1 MNVTFLYVAAVY
13 AIAVWLARRAGVV
26 ELRWR
31 IAAFFYL
38 LVLIFLW
45 RPMTGTWVN
54 LPVDIVGILP
64 PWSNWLPKRRIA
76 NFEMNDV
83 VMQIVP
89 WAHQA
94 REAWK
99 SFTLPLWNSQAGC
112 GYPLLANAQSSA
124 FSPIRLLALP
134 LPLGYAFT
142 AEAAWKI
149 LIALTF
155 TFLYC
160 RRRGWGELPS
170 AIGAIAFGWCTFVQT
185 WLHFPLVTVAVWIPA
200 AFLTT
205 DMLLEK
211 ITWPRF
217 LTTVGVWAVML
228 YGGHPETVSHTA
240 FFVVL
245 YVACIFL
252 IERPAAWRG
261 AIAVPAAIVAGALI
275 AAPFIAPF
283 AEAITKSKRYQELQV
298 HPNEI
303 GYYSDFPSEVIL
315 FQPHFFGHVPYDKA
329 WGPAVAESITGFA
342 GILGVA
348 SWFALVLRAFVR
360 RRFRDR
366 ELYFVIGT
374 LIVLGIMLAW
384 PGVSTA
390 FHLIFKLAANA
401 RLRLML
407 CWMLAVMTAAA
418 LDAVL
423 RDRAAF
429 LLFGGLVT
437 ASMLLWLMTRMDFP
451 GDWEKST
458 AMMAIL
464 PSMIVLLAATLLAT
478 RWKTA
483 AMMLVGVAVIGELW
497 TACEGWNPTLSA
509 SLMYPTTPLIAKLE
523 GLQRN
528 WPRAPFRIVG
538 IGPAFFPN
546 AHALFGVEDVRVH
559 DPMANG
565 RYLGFLRTTFNFDTD
580 DYFMKWNDP
589 DTRDLD
595 LTNVRY
601 VVTDARYEMKDALRY
616 ALVYKGKDGRIYEN
630 RDVIPR
636 FWVPPNIVLEFNGQK
651 FIDKV
656 MHHTDWAHT
665 ALVKVLPVESDRMR
679 EDLLAPRPASAPQAT
694 LRIVSA
700 RPTDFRLHISA
711 PRWSFVASSI
721 PWWPGWHVSRN
732 GHGVEPQPVDGPF
745 LGWTV
750 PPGESDIRVWYAPA
764 TFYGGAAAALLTI
777 AALAALATRSRRRR
791 LRAAAR

>member
-1 MNVTFLYVAAVY
+1 MNLTFLYVAAVY

-31 IAAFFYL
+31 IAALFYL

-54 LPVDIVGILP
+54 LPVDIIGILP
-64 PWSNWLPKRRIA
+64 PWSNWLPKQRIA
-76 NFEMNDV
+76 NLEMNDI

-94 REAWK
+94 RAAWK
-99 SFTLPLWNSQAGC
+99 SLTLPLWNSQAGC
-112 GYPLLANAQSSA
+112 GYPLLANGQSSA
-124 FSPIRLLALP
+124 FSLIRLLALP

-160 RRRGWGELPS
+160 RRRGWTELPS
-170 AIGAIAFGWCTFVQT
+170 AIGAVCFGWCTFVQT

-205 DMLLEK
+205 DLLLEK

-217 LTTVGVWAVML
+217 LTATGVWVVML

-240 FFVVL
+240 FFIVL
-245 YVACIFL
+245 YLLWFVG
-252 IERPAAWRG
+252 RQWRNAASVIA
-261 AIAVPAAIVAGALI
+261 AIAVAALI
-275 AAPFIAPF
+275 AMPFIAPF

-303 GYYSDFPSEVIL
+303 GYYSDLPSEIVL
-315 FQPHFFGHVPYDKA
+315 FQPMFFGHVPYERP

-342 GILGVA
+342 GILGIA
-348 SWFALVLRAFVR
+348 SWFALVLRAIVR

-366 ELYFVIGT
+366 EVWFVLAT
-374 LIVLGIMLAW
+374 LVVLGIMLAW
-384 PGVSTA
+384 PGVSTL

-407 CWMLAVMTAAA
+407 CWTLAVMTAAA

-423 RDRAAF
+423 RDRAVF
-429 LLFGGLVT
+429 LLAGCLVT
-437 ASMLLWLMTRMDFP
+437 ASALLWLMTRTEFP
-451 GDWEKST
+451 PEWDAKSA

-464 PSMIVLLAATLLAT
+464 PSMIVLLCATLLAT
-478 RWKTA
+478 RWRVP
-483 AMMLVGVAVIGELW
+483 AMMLVAVAIIAELW
-497 TACEGWNPTLSA
+497 TVSEGWNPTLDA
-509 SLMYPTTPLIAKLE
+509 ARMYPTTPLIAKLE
-523 GLQRN
+523 ELQRG
-528 WPRAPFRIVG
+528 WARAPFRVVG

-565 RYLGFLRTTFNFDTD
+565 RYLGFLRTTFNFNTD
-580 DYFMKWNDP
+580 DYFMKWEDP
-589 DTRDLD
+589 DTRVLD
-595 LTNVRY
+595 LENVRY
-601 VVTDARYEMKDALRY
+601 VVTDTRYEMKDTLRY

-630 RDVIPR
+630 RDVLPR
-636 FWVPPNIVLEFNGQK
+636 FWVPPNVVLEFKGQK
-651 FIDKV
+651 FIDKIA
-656 MHHTDWAHT
+656 HHSDWAHT
-665 ALVKVLPVESDRMR
+665 ALVKILPVESDRMR
-679 EDLLAPRPASAPQAT
+679 QDLLAPRPASAPQAT
-694 LRIVSA
+694 LRIVA
-700 RPTDFRLHISA
+700 AKPTDFRVRVSA

-732 GHGVEPQPVDGPF
+732 GREIEPQPVDGPF

-750 PPGESDIRVWYAPA
+750 PPGNSDVRVWYAPA
-764 TFYGGAAAALLTI
+764 TFYGGAAVSLLTM
-777 AALAALATRSRRRR
+777 AALAALATRSRLRRR
-791 LRAAAR
+791 RAAAG

>member
-1 MNVTFLYVAAVY
+1 MNFTFVYVAAIY

-45 RPMTGTWVN
+45 RPMTGAWVN
-54 LPVDIVGILP
+54 LPVDILGILP
-64 PWSNWLPKRRIA
+64 PWSGVLPKQRVA
-76 NFEMNDV
+76 NLEMNDI

-94 REAWK
+94 RAAWT

-124 FSPIRLLALP
+124 FSLLRLLGLP
-134 LPLGYAFT
+134 LPLGYSMT

-160 RRRGWGELPS
+160 RRRGWSELPS
-170 AIGAIAFGWCTFVQT
+170 AIGAIAFAWCTFVQT

-205 DMLLEK
+205 DLLLEGV
-211 ITWPRF
+211 TWPRF
-217 LTTVGVWAVML
+217 LTAVGVWVVML

-240 FFVVL
+240 FFIGLYMLWVLAAERRPWRNAAAVIAAVV
-245 YVACIFL
+245 V
-252 IERPAAWRG
+252 
-261 AIAVPAAIVAGALI
+261 AAII

-303 GYYSDFPSEVIL
+303 GYYSDFPSQVIL
-315 FQPHFFGHVPYDKA
+315 FQPQFFGHVPYERP

-342 GILGVA
+342 GILGIA
-348 SWFALVLRAFVR
+348 SWFAVVVRALVR

-366 ELYFVIGT
+366 DLYFVIGA

-390 FHLIFKLAANA
+390 FHLVFKLAANA
-401 RLRLML
+401 RLRLMF
-407 CWMLAVMTAAA
+407 CWMLAALTAAA

-451 GDWEKST
+451 GEWEKSA

-464 PSMIVLLAATLLAT
+464 PSMIVLVATTFLAT

-483 AMMLVGVAVIGELW
+483 AMMLIGVAVIGELW
-497 TACEGWNPTLSA
+497 TAIEGWNPTLSTR
-509 SLMYPTTPLIAKLE
+509 LMYPATPLIQKLE
-523 GLQRN
+523 TLQN
-528 WPRAPFRIVG
+528 GWAKAPFRTAG

-565 RYLGFLRTTFNFDTD
+565 RYLGFLRTTFNFNTD
-580 DYFMKWNDP
+580 DYFMKWEDP
-589 DTRDLD
+589 DTRVLD
-595 LTNVRY
+595 LENVRY
-601 VVTDARYEMKDALRY
+601 VVTDPRYEMKDASRY

-636 FWVPPNIVLEFNGQK
+636 FWAPPNVVLEFNGEK
-651 FIDKV
+651 FIDKIV
-656 MHHTDWAHT
+656 HHTDWAHT
-665 ALVKVLPVESDRMR
+665 AMVKVLPVESDRMR
-679 EDLLAPRPASAPQAT
+679 QDLLAPRPASAPQASLKV
-694 LRIVSA
+694 LRAS
-700 RPTDFRLHISA
+700 PTDFRLHVSA
-711 PRWSFVASSI
+711 PRWTFVASSI

-732 GHGVEPQPVDGPF
+732 GKRVEPQPVNGPF

-750 PPGESDIRVWYAPA
+750 PPGESDLRVWYAPA
-764 TFYGGAAAALLTI
+764 TFYGGAAASLVTI
-777 AALAALATRSRRRR
+777 AALAALAMRSRSRRRR
-791 LRAAAR
+791 AAAR

>member
-1 MNVTFLYVAAVY
+1 MNFTFLYVAAVY

-31 IAAFFYL
+31 IAAFFYA

-64 PWSNWLPKRRIA
+64 PWSNWLPKQRVA
-76 NFEMNDV
+76 NLEMNDI

-99 SFTLPLWNSQAGC
+99 SLTLPLWNSQAGC
-112 GYPLLANAQSSA
+112 GYPLLANGQSSA
-124 FSPIRLLALP
+124 FSLIRLLALP

-170 AIGAIAFGWCTFVQT
+170 AIGAVCFGWCTFVQT

-205 DMLLEK
+205 DLLLDRF
-211 ITWPRF
+211 TWPRF
-217 LTTVGVWAVML
+217 LTATGVWVVML
-228 YGGHPETVSHTA
+228 YGGHPETVSHVA
-240 FFVVL
+240 FFIVL
-245 YVACIFL
+245 YMLWFVA
-252 IERPAAWRG
+252 RQWRG
-261 AIAVPAAIVAGALI
+261 AIAVAAAITVAAMI

-303 GYYSDFPSEVIL
+303 GYYSDFPSEVVL
-315 FQPHFFGHVPYDKA
+315 FQPMFYGHVPFEKP

-348 SWFALVLRAFVR
+348 SWFALVLRALVR
-360 RRFRDR
+360 RRWRDP
-366 ELYFVIGT
+366 EVWFVIAT

-407 CWMLAVMTAAA
+407 CWMLAAMTAAA

-423 RDRAAF
+423 RDRAVF
-429 LLFGGLVT
+429 LLGGCLVT
-437 ASMLLWLMTRMDFP
+437 ASMLWWLMTHMDFP
-451 GDWEKST
+451 PEWDSKSA
-458 AMMAIL
+458 AMIAIW
-464 PSMIVLLAATLLAT
+464 PSMIVLLCATLLAT
-478 RWKTA
+478 RWKLA

-497 TACEGWNPTLSA
+497 AVSDGWNPTLDA
-509 SLMYPTTPLIAKLE
+509 ARMYPPTPLTTKLE
-523 GLQRN
+523 ALQRG
-528 WPRAPFRIVG
+528 WARAPFRVVG
-538 IGPAFFPN
+538 LGPALFPN
-546 AHALFGVEDVRVH
+546 THALFGVEDVRVH

-565 RYLGFLRTTFNFDTD
+565 RYLGFLRTTFNFNTD
-580 DYFMKWNDP
+580 DYFMKWEDP
-589 DTRDLD
+589 DTRVLD
-595 LTNVRY
+595 LENVRY
-601 VVTDARYEMKDALRY
+601 VVTDARYEMKDTLRY

-636 FWVPPNIVLEFNGQK
+636 FWVPPNIVLEFKGQQ
-651 FIDKV
+651 FIDKIA
-656 MHHTDWAHT
+656 HHTDWAHT
-665 ALVKVLPVESDRMR
+665 ALVKILPVDSDRMR
-679 EDLLAPRPASAPQAT
+679 QDLLAPRPANAPQAA
-694 LRIVSA
+694 LRIVAA
-700 RPTDFRLHISA
+700 RPTDFRLHVSA

-732 GHGVEPQPVDGPF
+732 GREIEPQPVNGPF

-750 PPGESDIRVWYAPA
+750 PPGESDVRIWYAPA
-764 TFYGGAAAALLTI
+764 TFYGGAAVALITI
-777 AALAALATRSRRRR
+777 AALAALATRSRIRRR
-791 LRAAAR
+791 RAAAG

>member
-1 MNVTFLYVAAVY
+1 MNFTFLYVGAVY
-13 AIAVWLARRAGVV
+13 ALAVWLARRAGVAA
-26 ELRWR
+26 LRWR

-45 RPMTGTWVN
+45 RPLTGTWVN

-64 PWSNWLPKRRIA
+64 PWSGWLPKRRIA
-76 NFEMNDV
+76 NFEMNDI

-94 REAWK
+94 REALR
-99 SFTLPLWNSQAGC
+99 SFSLPLWNAQAGC
-112 GYPLLANAQSSA
+112 GYPLLANAQSSP
-124 FSPIRLLALP
+124 FSLVRLLALP

-170 AIGAIAFGWCTFVQT
+170 AIGAVAFGWCTFVQT

-205 DMLLEK
+205 DLLLERV
-211 ITWPRF
+211 TWPRF
-217 LTTVGVWAVML
+217 LSAVGVWAVML

-240 FFVVL
+240 FFIAL
-245 YVACIFL
+245 YVLWFVGRQWRSAVAVV
-252 IERPAAWRG
+252 AAV
-261 AIAVPAAIVAGALI
+261 AVAAII

-283 AEAITKSKRYQELQV
+283 AEALTKSKRYQELQV
-298 HPNEI
+298 RPNEI

-315 FQPHFFGHVPYDKA
+315 FQPQFFGHVPYEKP

-348 SWFALVLRAFVR
+348 SWFALVLRAVVR
-360 RRFRDR
+360 RRFHDR

-407 CWMLAVMTAAA
+407 CWMLAAMTAAA

-437 ASMLLWLMTRMDFP
+437 ASMLLWLMTRMPFP
-451 GDWEKST
+451 GEWEKS
-458 AMMAIL
+458 ASMMAIL
-464 PSMIVLLAATLLAT
+464 PSMIVLLALTTLAT
-478 RWKTA
+478 RWREA
-483 AMMLVGVAVIGELW
+483 AMMLVGVAVVAEMW

-509 SLMYPTTPLIAKLE
+509 SLMYPATPLIAKLE
-523 GLQRN
+523 QFQRD
-528 WPRAPFRIVG
+528 WPRAPFRVVG
-538 IGPAFFPN
+538 LGPAFFPN

-565 RYLGFLRTTFNFDTD
+565 RYVGFLRTTFGLNTD
-580 DYFMKWNDP
+580 DYFMKWDDP
-589 DTRDLD
+589 DTRVLD

-601 VVTDARYEMKDALRY
+601 VVTDARYAMKDRDRY
-616 ALVYKGKDGRIYEN
+616 ALVYEGKDGRLWEN
-630 RDVIPR
+630 RDVLPR
-636 FWVPPNIVLEFNGQK
+636 FWAPPNVVLEFKGDK
-651 FIDKV
+651 FVNKLA
-656 MHHTDWAHT
+656 HHTDWAHT
-665 ALVKVLPVESDRMR
+665 AMVKVLPVIDDRMR
-679 EDLLAPRPASAPQAT
+679 QDLLAPRPATAPVASV
-694 LRIVSA
+694 RIVSA
-700 RPTDFRLHISA
+700 RPTDFRLHVSA
-711 PRWSFVASSI
+711 PRWTFVASSI
-721 PWWPGWHVSRN
+721 PWWPGWHVTRN
-732 GHGVEPQPVDGPF
+732 GREIEPQPVNGPF

-750 PPGESDIRVWYAPA
+750 PPGQTEVRVWYAPA
-764 TFYGGAAAALLTI
+764 TFYGGAAAALVTI
-777 AALAALATRSRRRR
+777 AALAGLATRSRLRRR
-791 LRAAAR
+791 RAAGR

>member
-1 MNVTFLYVAAVY
+1 MNLTFLYVAAVY
-13 AIAVWLARRAGVV
+13 AIAVWLARRPGGV
-26 ELRWR
+26 ELGWR
-31 IAAFFYL
+31 CAAFFYL

-64 PWSNWLPKRRIA
+64 PWSNWLPKQRIA
-76 NFEMNDV
+76 NLEMNDV

-124 FSPIRLLALP
+124 FSLIRLLALP

-160 RRRGWGELPS
+160 RRRGWAELPS

-205 DMLLEK
+205 DLLLEA

-217 LTTVGVWAVML
+217 LTAVGVWAVML

-240 FFVVL
+240 FFVGL
-245 YVACIFL
+245 YVLCGILVDGAPHPRFADPL
-252 IERPAAWRG
+252 PAGGERVAGGRVRG
-261 AIAVPAAIVAGALI
+261 GIAVIAAIVAGALI

-315 FQPHFFGHVPYDKA
+315 FQPHFFGHVPYDKP

-342 GILGVA
+342 GILAVA
-348 SWFALVLRAFVR
+348 SWFAVVARAIVR

-390 FHLIFKLAANA
+390 FHLIFK
-401 RLRLML
+401 
-407 CWMLAVMTAAA
+407 
-418 LDAVL
+418 
-423 RDRAAF
+423 
-429 LLFGGLVT
+429 
-437 ASMLLWLMTRMDFP
+437 
-451 GDWEKST
+451 
-458 AMMAIL
+458 
-464 PSMIVLLAATLLAT
+464 
-478 RWKTA
+478 
-483 AMMLVGVAVIGELW
+483 
-497 TACEGWNPTLSA
+497 
-509 SLMYPTTPLIAKLE
+509 
-523 GLQRN
+523 
-528 WPRAPFRIVG
+528 
-538 IGPAFFPN
+538 
-546 AHALFGVEDVRVH
+546 
-559 DPMANG
+559 
-565 RYLGFLRTTFNFDTD
+565 
-580 DYFMKWNDP
+580 
-589 DTRDLD
+589 
-595 LTNVRY
+595 
-601 VVTDARYEMKDALRY
+601 
-616 ALVYKGKDGRIYEN
+616 
-630 RDVIPR
+630 
-636 FWVPPNIVLEFNGQK
+636 
-651 FIDKV
+651 
-656 MHHTDWAHT
+656 
-665 ALVKVLPVESDRMR
+665 
-679 EDLLAPRPASAPQAT
+679 
-694 LRIVSA
+694 
-700 RPTDFRLHISA
+700 
-711 PRWSFVASSI
+711 
-721 PWWPGWHVSRN
+721 
-732 GHGVEPQPVDGPF
+732 
-745 LGWTV
+745 
-750 PPGESDIRVWYAPA
+750 
-764 TFYGGAAAALLTI
+764 
-777 AALAALATRSRRRR
+777 
-791 LRAAAR
+791 

>member
-1 MNVTFLYVAAVY
+1 MNLTFLYVAAVY
-13 AIAVWLARRAGVV
+13 AIAVWIARRAGVDA
-26 ELRWR
+26 LRWR
-31 IAAFFYL
+31 IATFFYL

-54 LPVDIVGILP
+54 LPIDIIGILP
-64 PWSNWLPKRRIA
+64 PWSGVLPKHRIA
-76 NFEMNDV
+76 NLEMNDI

-99 SFTLPLWNSQAGC
+99 SLALPLWNSQAGC

-124 FSPIRLLALP
+124 FSLIRILALP
-134 LPLGYAFT
+134 LPLGYAMT

-185 WLHFPLVTVAVWIPA
+185 WLHFPLVTTAVWIPA

-205 DMLLEK
+205 DLLLDEV
-211 ITWPRF
+211 TWPRF
-217 LTTVGVWAVML
+217 LTATGVWAVML

-245 YVACIFL
+245 YVL
-252 IERPAAWRG
+252 WSMGRRWRNAAAV
-261 AIAVPAAIVAGALI
+261 AIAIALGALI

-303 GYYSDFPSEVIL
+303 GYYSDFPSQVIL
-315 FQPHFFGHVPYDKA
+315 FQPHFFGHVPYERP

-342 GILGVA
+342 GILGIA
-348 SWFALVLRAFVR
+348 SWFAVVLRALVR

-366 ELYFVIGT
+366 ELYFAIGA

-390 FHLIFKLAANA
+390 FHLVFKLAANA

-407 CWMLAVMTAAA
+407 CWMLAVLTGAA

-437 ASMLLWLMTRMDFP
+437 ASMLLWLMTRMEFP
-451 GDWEKST
+451 GPWEKST

-464 PSMIVLLAATLLAT
+464 PSMIVLLMATLLAT
-478 RWKTA
+478 RWKAA

-509 SLMYPTTPLIAKLE
+509 TLMYPRTPLLAKLE
-523 GLQRN
+523 QLQN
-528 WPRAPFRIVG
+528 GWVKAPFRTVG

-565 RYLGFLRTTFNFDTD
+565 RYLGFLRTTFNFNTD
-580 DYFMKWNDP
+580 DYFMKWEDP
-589 DTRDLD
+589 DTRVLD
-595 LTNVRY
+595 LENVRY
-601 VVTDARYEMKDALRY
+601 VVTDPRYEMKDALRY
-616 ALVYKGKDGRIYEN
+616 ALVYKGRDGRIYEN
-630 RDVIPR
+630 RDAIPR
-636 FWVPPNIVLEFNGQK
+636 FWVPPNVVLEFNGQK
-651 FIDKV
+651 FVDKIA
-656 MHHTDWAHT
+656 HHTDWAHT

-679 EDLLAPRPASAPQAT
+679 EDLLAPRPASAPQAA

-700 RPTDFRLHISA
+700 KPTDFRLHVSA

-732 GHGVEPQPVDGPF
+732 GKRVEQQQVDGPF

-764 TFYGGAAAALLTI
+764 TFYGGAAASLLTM
-777 AALAALATRSRRRR
+777 AALAALARSSS
-791 LRAAAR
+791 RAKRGIN

>member
-1 MNVTFLYVAAVY
+1 MNFTFLYVAAVY
-13 AIAVWLARRAGVV
+13 ALAVWLARRAGVV

-54 LPVDIVGILP
+54 LPVDILGILP
-64 PWSNWLPKRRIA
+64 PWSSWLPKQRIA
-76 NFEMNDV
+76 NVEMNDI

-99 SFTLPLWNSQAGC
+99 SLTLPLWNSQAGC
-112 GYPLLANAQSSA
+112 GYPLLANGQSSA
-124 FSPIRLLALP
+124 FSLIRLLALP

-142 AEAAWKI
+142 AEAAWKV

-170 AIGAIAFGWCTFVQT
+170 AIGAICFGWCTFVQT

-200 AFLTT
+200 AFYTT
-205 DMLLEK
+205 DLLLEK
-211 ITWPRF
+211 VTWPRF
-217 LTTVGVWAVML
+217 LTATGVWVVML

-240 FFVVL
+240 FFVGLYALWVVL
-245 YVACIFL
+245 V
-252 IERPAAWRG
+252 ERGAWKSLPAIAG
-261 AIAVPAAIVAGALI
+261 AIAISALI

-303 GYYSDFPSEVIL
+303 GYYSDLPSEVIL
-315 FQPHFFGHVPYDKA
+315 FQPHFFGHVPYERP

-348 SWFALVLRAFVR
+348 AWFAIVLRAIVR

-407 CWMLAVMTAAA
+407 CWMLAAMTAAA

-423 RDRAAF
+423 RDRAVF
-429 LLFGGLVT
+429 LLFGGFVT

-451 GDWEKST
+451 GEWEKSA

-464 PSMIVLLAATLLAT
+464 PSMVVLLMTTLLAT
-478 RWKTA
+478 RFRQI
-483 AMMLVGVAVIGELW
+483 AMMLVGVAVIAEMW

-509 SLMYPTTPLIAKLE
+509 DRMYPTTPLIAKIE
-523 GLQRN
+523 ELQRG
-528 WPRAPFRIVG
+528 WVRAPFRIAG
-538 IGPAFFPN
+538 LGPAFFPN
-546 AHALFGVEDVRVH
+546 TPALFGVEDVRVH

-565 RYLGFLRTTFNFDTD
+565 RYLGFLRTTFNFNTD
-580 DYFMKWNDP
+580 DYFMKWDDP
-589 DTRDLD
+589 DTRVLD
-595 LTNVRY
+595 LENVRY
-601 VVTDARYEMKDALRY
+601 VVTDARYEMKDMLRY
-616 ALVYKGKDGRIYEN
+616 ALIYRGKDGRIYEN

-636 FWVPPNIVLEFNGQK
+636 FWTPPNVVLEFKGQQ
-651 FIDKV
+651 FIDKIA
-656 MHHTDWAHT
+656 HHTDWAHT
-665 ALVKVLPVESDRMR
+665 AMVKLLPVESDRMR
-679 EDLLAPRPASAPQAT
+679 QDLLAPRPASAPQAT
-694 LRIVSA
+694 LRIVA
-700 RPTDFRLHISA
+700 AKPTDFRMRVSA
-711 PRWSFVASSI
+711 PRWTLVASSI

-732 GHGVEPQPVDGPF
+732 GREIEPQQINGPF
-745 LGWTV
+745 LGWTM
-750 PPGESDIRVWYAPA
+750 PPGQNDVRVWYAPA
-764 TFYGGAAAALLTI
+764 TFYGGAAASLLTM
-777 AALAALATRSRRRR
+777 AALAALATRSRIRRR
-791 LRAAAR
+791 RATAR

>member
-1 MNVTFLYVAAVY
+1 MNFTFLYVGAVY
-13 AIAVWLARRAGVV
+13 ALAVWLARRAGVA

-31 IAAFFYL
+31 VASFFYL

-45 RPMTGTWVN
+45 RPLTGTWVN

-64 PWSNWLPKRRIA
+64 PWSGWLPKRRIA
-76 NFEMNDV
+76 NFEMNDI

-94 REAWK
+94 REAWR
-99 SFTLPLWNSQAGC
+99 SFSLPLWNSQAGC

-134 LPLGYAFT
+134 LPLGYAFA

-170 AIGAIAFGWCTFVQT
+170 AVGAIAFGWCTFVQT

-205 DMLLEK
+205 DLLLERV
-211 ITWPRF
+211 TWPRF
-217 LTTVGVWAVML
+217 LTAAGVWVVML

-240 FFVVL
+240 FFIAL
-245 YVACIFL
+245 YVL
-252 IERPAAWRG
+252 WSVGRQWRNAVAIVA
-261 AIAVPAAIVAGALI
+261 AIAVAAMI

-283 AEAITKSKRYQELQV
+283 AEALTKSKRYQELQV
-298 HPNEI
+298 RPNEI

-315 FQPHFFGHVPYDKA
+315 FQPQFFGHVPGPKP

-348 SWFALVLRAFVR
+348 SWFALVLRAVVR

-407 CWMLAVMTAAA
+407 CWMLAAMTAAA

-437 ASMLLWLMTRMDFP
+437 AAMLLWLMTRMPFP
-451 GDWEKST
+451 GEWEKSA

-464 PSMIVLLAATLLAT
+464 PSMIVLLASTALAT
-478 RWKTA
+478 RWREA
-483 AMMLVGVAVIGELW
+483 AMMLVGVAVIAELW
-497 TACEGWNPTLSA
+497 TACDGWNPTLPA
-509 SLMYPTTPLIAKLE
+509 TLMYPTTPLLAKLE
-523 GLQRN
+523 DFQRA
-528 WPRAPFRIVG
+528 WPRAPFRVAG
-538 IGPAFFPN
+538 LGPAFFPN

-565 RYLGFLRTTFNFDTD
+565 RYVGFLRTTFGLNTD
-580 DYFMKWNDP
+580 DYFMKWEDP
-589 DTRDLD
+589 DTRVLD

-601 VVTDARYEMKDALRY
+601 IVTDARYAMADRDRY
-616 ALVYKGKDGRIYEN
+616 ALVYEGKDGRIWEN
-630 RDVIPR
+630 RDVLPR
-636 FWVPPNIVLEFNGQK
+636 FWAPPNIVLEFKGQK
-651 FIDKV
+651 FVDKLA
-656 MHHTDWAHT
+656 HHTDWAHT
-665 ALVKVLPVESDRMR
+665 AMVKVLPVIDDRMR
-679 EDLLAPRPASAPQAT
+679 QDLLAPRPATAPVASV
-694 LRIVSA
+694 RIVSA
-700 RPTDFRLHISA
+700 RPTDFRMRVSA
-711 PRWSFVASSI
+711 PRWTFVASSI
-721 PWWPGWHVSRN
+721 PWWPGWHVTRN
-732 GHGVEPQPVDGPF
+732 GREIEPQPVNGPF

-750 PPGESDIRVWYAPA
+750 PPGQTEVRVWYAPA
-764 TFYGGAAAALLTI
+764 TFYGGAAAALVTV
-777 AALAALATRSRRRR
+777 AALAGLATRSRLRRR
-791 LRAAAR
+791 RAAER

>member
-1 MNVTFLYVAAVY
+1 MNVTWAYVAAVY
-13 AIAVWLARRAGVV
+13 AIAVWLARRAGVAH
-26 ELRWR
+26 LRWR
-31 IAAFFYL
+31 IAVFFYL

-54 LPVDIVGILP
+54 LPVDIIGILP
-64 PWSNWLPKRRIA
+64 PWSGVLPKQRVA
-76 NFEMNDV
+76 NLEMNDI

-94 REAWK
+94 RAAWK
-99 SFTLPLWNSQAGC
+99 SLALPLWNSQAGC

-124 FSPIRLLALP
+124 FSLIRILALP
-134 LPLGYAFT
+134 LPLGYAMT

-149 LIALTF
+149 LIALSF

-170 AIGAIAFGWCTFVQT
+170 AIAAIAFGWCTFVQT
-185 WLHFPLVTVAVWIPA
+185 WLHFPLVTTAVWIPA

-205 DMLLEK
+205 DLLLEA

-217 LTTVGVWAVML
+217 LTATGVWAVML

-240 FFVVL
+240 FFIVL
-245 YVACIFL
+245 YVLWAMG
-252 IERPAAWRG
+252 RRWRNAAAVVI
-261 AIAVPAAIVAGALI
+261 AIALGALI

-315 FQPHFFGHVPYDKA
+315 FQPHFFGHVPYERP

-342 GILGVA
+342 GILGIA
-348 SWFALVLRAFVR
+348 SWFAVVLRALVR

-366 ELYFVIGT
+366 ELYFAIGA

-407 CWMLAVMTAAA
+407 CWMLAVLTGAA

-423 RDRAAF
+423 RDRAEF

-437 ASMLLWLMTRMDFP
+437 ASALLWLMTRMDFP
-451 GDWEKST
+451 GEWEKST

-478 RWKTA
+478 RWKEA
-483 AMMLVGVAVIGELW
+483 AMMLVGVAVIAELW

-509 SLMYPTTPLIAKLE
+509 DLMYPTTPLIAKLE
-523 GLQRN
+523 QLQKG
-528 WPRAPFRIVG
+528 WPRAPFRTVG

-565 RYLGFLRTTFNFDTD
+565 RYLGFLRTTFDFNTD
-580 DYFMKWNDP
+580 DYFMKWEDP
-589 DTRDLD
+589 DTRVLD
-595 LTNVRY
+595 LENVRY
-601 VVTDARYEMKDALRY
+601 VVTDPRYEMKDAARY
-616 ALVYKGKDGRIYEN
+616 ALVYQGKDGRIYEN

-636 FWVPPNIVLEFNGQK
+636 FWVAPNVVLEFNGQK

-656 MHHTDWAHT
+656 AHHTDWAHT
-665 ALVKVLPVESDRMR
+665 ALVKILPVESDRMR
-679 EDLLAPRPASAPQAT
+679 QDLLAPRPANAPQAT

-700 RPTDFRLHISA
+700 RPTDFRMHVSA

-732 GHGVEPQPVDGPF
+732 GKRIEPQPVDGPF
-745 LGWTV
+745 MGWTV

-764 TFYGGAAAALLTI
+764 TFYGGAAASLITI
-777 AALAALATRSRRRR
+777 AALAALATRSRIRRR
-791 LRAAAR
+791 RAAAQSG